1 MIPFLSMAMP
11 GQAASAPA
19 SSQRNTSGLAF
30 EAIVASMLPVDG
42 ASLLQPGLPGAPA
55 AEAAES
61 VAPGNLGHEIPGEE
75 RLDAGVVN
83 QLPALQGPGMFT
95 APAPTGEIRDMPV
108 ADPDAIQQLVV
119 APGQAADASV
129 AGLVVTEPHAEP
141 TVTKQGSADT
151 EASGE
156 LQPSGV
162 HAPIRSGA
170 LSLNQAPATNHTQTG
185 SVAPVIIRGHEA
197 TPTPGT
203 IQPSVGNP
211 IRETSSVSLQA
222 SATAAVTGEIP
233 AALSVPNTFG
243 EPVTAARIDAA
254 AVPTIVSGLVT
265 GDARPTH
272 GYLPLTATE
281 TQVLTDPAVLLEIP
295 VPGATE
301 TATTD
306 EAPAMLQA
314 QTVEP
319 ENALTAPAHGS
330 ISTPTG
336 ALTPEASPANKLG
349 VEATSGG
356 KALAVESVVSRGAQE
371 VPLNRQLL
379 GPIASLAT
387 GPHGD
392 RTLSINIAPDAL
404 GPVTVKAH
412 LGSEGLRVELTA
424 PTDAGR
430 DALRAMLPELRRDLA
445 ATGTGTVSI
454 GTASE
459 NGSSSGGGNPD
470 SATDQRFATPGSTRQ
485 AQARDR
491 GEIPVEGT
499 APAAGAAPQQST
511 HLDVMA

>member
-1 MIPFLSMAMP
+1 MIPFLSIAMP
-11 GQAASAPA
+11 GQAASSPT
-19 SSQRNTSGLAF
+19 SSQRSTSGLAF
-30 EAIVASMLPVDG
+30 EAIVASMLPVDE

-55 AEAAES
+55 AEAPGN
-61 VAPGNLGHEIPGEE
+61 VAPENLGHEIPGEE

-83 QLPALQGPGMFT
+83 QLPAHQGPGMFT
-95 APAPTGEIRDMPV
+95 APAPTGEILDMPA
-108 ADPDAIQQLVV
+108 ADPEVIQQHDV
-119 APGQAADASV
+119 APGQAADAGV
-129 AGLVVTEPHAEP
+129 AGFVVTAPHAEP
-141 TVTKQGSADT
+141 TVTKQGSADI
-151 EASGE
+151 EASGDF
-156 LQPSGV
+156 QPSGI

-170 LSLNQAPATNHTQTG
+170 LSLNQAPATNHAQTG

-197 TPTPGT
+197 APTPGT
-203 IQPSVGNP
+203 IQPSVANP
-211 IRETSSVSLQA
+211 IRETSAVSFQA
-222 SATAAVTGEIP
+222 SATGAVTGEIP
-233 AALSVPNTFG
+233 AALSVPITFG
-243 EPVTAARIDAA
+243 EPLTAARVDAA
-254 AVPTIVSGLVT
+254 VVPTIVSGLVT
-265 GDARPTH
+265 GDARPAH

-281 TQVLTDPAVLLEIP
+281 TQVLTDPAVSLEIP
-295 VPGATE
+295 VPGAAE
-301 TATTD
+301 AATWD
-306 EAPAMLQA
+306 DAPAMRQA

-349 VEATSGG
+349 VEAISGG

-404 GPVTVKAH
+404 GPVAVKAH
-412 LGSEGLRVELTA
+412 LGPEGLRVELTA
-424 PTDAGR
+424 PTEAGR
-430 DALRAMLPELRRDLA
+430 DALRVMLPELRRDLA

-454 GTASE
+454 GTATE

-470 SATDQRFATPGSTRQ
+470 SATDQRFATSGSTHQ

-491 GEIPVEGT
+491 GEIPVEGA
-499 APAAGAAPQQST
+499 APAAGAAAQQST